1 MNKIATD
8 ELRRM
13 NNSEGLILQ
22 GCGGNLQEWVDG
34 INELLTEAGILQG
47 GTKFKA
53 EDCSSFEHKE
63 LTNLLFPFSDDV
75 KLDMGKL
82 ALWRLQ
88 THEQFGGTWLSD
100 YVPLRLGGFVSETA
114 KKQIK
119 PDCALIDEDG
129 NIFNLMGI
137 AARTLRENGLPE
149 QAKAMCDRVTLSG
162 SYYDALSVI
171 GEYVNI
177 VSDEDYDLDRDEDM
191 GGMSLE

>member
-8 ELRRM
+8 ELRHM
-13 NNSEGLILQ
+13 NSSEGLILQ
-22 GCGGNLQEWVDG
+22 GCGGDLTEWVDG
-34 INELLTEAGILQG
+34 INELLTDAEILQG

-63 LTNLLFPFSDDV
+63 LTNLLFPFTEDV

-100 YVPLRLGGFVSETA
+100 YVDNKLGGFEP
-114 KKQIK
+114 QEEE
-119 PDCALIDEDG
+119 IDED
-129 NIFNLMGI
+129 
-137 AARTLRENGLPE
+137 A
-149 QAKAMCDRVTLSG
+149 
-162 SYYDALSVI
+162 
-171 GEYVNI
+171 
-177 VSDEDYDLDRDEDM
+177 